1 MGLTGR
7 TAKRRKRYY
16 DWAKND
22 FGAIDKAYN
31 LNIPAD
37 RFHAACEA
45 YANMKVEEK
54 RWRGVR
60 GFFNALGKNPKI
72 IIGLVVSVAM
82 SVLSYGASSGMTF
95 AQMAWAIG
103 IATAAAAAA
112 SENAR
117 RSYSLTQTA
126 TTITSMRFTP
136 SITSAAKTQ
145 QQRRS
150 LNSLIFYAYA
160 NYPQGSTYEAQK
172 LSIYHKNIP
181 QQDIIYNEAY
191 FGGRGI
197 YNKTTTQNKINL
209 NDTTQNRQGKNLA
222 GGDDYFIKSV
232 KNQIPTAKINNASNT
247 QIRANSNRANARAQQ
262 ISEGFQQL
270 SNKYYNAGG
279 QLLNDYEFILL
290 RDISGFFLANI
301 TTEQREIIRNYNRG
315 LRPYAPTIAADFQK
329 LKTAIKTGIARLADL
344 DSAIKKEAEA
354 KFAQSE
360 QIQSS
365 DTTTLYEKAND
376 YYFNCLTR
384 MQNFLMECERDGD
397 FADALILSGERET
410 HELQIIKIGD
420 LYTSNN
426 VAKFKK
432 VPSFAWI
439 LYSAKTKKMEEYG
452 EEIGGGGWIKFI
464 YSASVSAYAANESN
478 FKDFFGVSSWDEL
491 EKLDKNELIYLYE
504 TFFLNMQ
511 IIKNDEKT
519 PVFYNKSITTTLYIV
534 TDENSDKACDTSISP
549 QPQKERYYLAFV
561 FECGE
566 NCKAVYVGNRA
577 SADFD
582 EANYAEVLAEFK
594 VKIPKSPNLN
604 GYDYNKLDDDYNDFV
619 IDTAAF

>member
-1 MGLTGR
+1 MGITGR
-7 TAKRRKRYY
+7 TAKRRRRYY

-22 FGAIDKAYN
+22 FGAIDRAYN

-54 RWRGVR
+54 RWRGLR

-72 IIGLVVSVAM
+72 IIGLVVSIGM
-82 SVLSYGASSGMTF
+82 SVLSYGTTSGVTA
-95 AQMAWAIG
+95 AQIAWAIG

-117 RSYSLTQTA
+117 RGYSLTQTA
-126 TTITSMRFTP
+126 TAINSMRFTP
-136 SITSAAKTQ
+136 AITTFAKNQ
-145 QQRRS
+145 QQRHS
-150 LNSLIFYAYA
+150 LNSLIFFAYT

-172 LSIYHKNIP
+172 LSIYKKNIT
-181 QQDIIYNEAY
+181 QQDIVYNEAY
-191 FGGRGI
+191 FGGKGI
-197 YNKTTTQNKINL
+197 YNKTIVQNKINL

-222 GGDDYFIKSV
+222 GGDDYFIKSI
-232 KNQIPTAKINNASNT
+232 KNQIPAAKINNASDT
-247 QIRANSNRANARAQQ
+247 QIRANNNRANARAQQ

-329 LKTAIKTGIARLADL
+329 LKTTIKKGMARLADINT
-344 DSAIKKEAEA
+344 AIRKEAEA

-376 YYFNCLTR
+376 YYFNCLIR
-384 MQNFLMECERDGD
+384 MQDFLMECDSDGD
-397 FADALILSGERET
+397 FADAVILLGERET
-410 HELQIIKIGD
+410 HELQIIKKGIHYIKD
-420 LYTSNN
+420 NN
-426 VAKFKK
+426 VVKFEK
-432 VPSFAWI
+432 VPDFAWI
-439 LYSAKTKKMEEYG
+439 LYSAETEHKYEYFEEV
-452 EEIGGGGWIKFI
+452 GGGIGAESYHI
-464 YSASVSAYAANESN
+464 ANVSAYAANKSN
-478 FKDFFGVSSWDEL
+478 FKDFFGISSWEEL
-491 EKLDKNELIYLYE
+491 ETLDKNELIYLYE

-511 IIKNDEKT
+511 IIKNNAKT
-519 PVFYNKSITTTLYIV
+519 PVFYNKSITATLYIR
-534 TDENSDKACDTSISP
+534 DENSDEVTGLEIVPRP
-549 QPQKERYYLAFV
+549 QAERYYLTFV
-561 FECGE
+561 FERGK

-577 SADFD
+577 NANFD
-582 EANYAEVLAEFK
+582 ELNYAEFLSELEI
-594 VKIPKSPNLN
+594 KIPKSNDLN

-619 IDTAAF
+619 ITATAF